1 MGQTVRV
8 VVKTTKATAKADVEK
23 AVEQALRVQYKEM
36 MGPLGPPV
44 AAKVAEIMGQKAEEV
59 MVEAEEKVEGP
70 FTCVIMPGRKNVPG
84 PGGVI
89 SMYPRWL
96 TEDFYEDPGIKSIL
110 TEFEGFKR
118 EGEVIAYAEYY
129 HFDPSSIGGGIAACN
144 TQRGGGPGTG
154 PFWPF
159 MEERGLKFDR
169 IIIFTHAKRSL
180 GPGRSARDYPSGG
193 PNISGA
199 ITPDM
204 VYSEVGPYLT
214 EGGELYV
221 IACGQW
227 QAEWEGYADYLGT
240 NFFVTIWPGEGRFA
254 DVGEIIDLIKKK

>member
-1 MGQTVRV
+1 VRV
-8 VVKTTKATAKADVEK
+8 VVRTTAANAKEDVER

-59 MVEAEEKVEGP
+59 VVEAEKKGEGP
-70 FTCVIMPGRKNVPG
+70 FTCVIMPGRRNVPPPSG
-84 PGGVI
+84 I
-89 SMYPRWL
+89 I
-96 TEDFYEDPGIKSIL
+96 TKEDWSTVNFYEDPGIKSIL
-110 TEFEGFKR
+110 AEFESFKR

-129 HFDPSSIGGGIAACN
+129 YFDPSSVGAGIAACN
-144 TQRGGGPGTG
+144 TQREGGPGTG

-180 GPGRSARDYPSGG
+180 GPGRSARDYPLGG
-193 PNISGA
+193 PNIYSG
-199 ITPDM
+199 ITPDR
-204 VYSEVGPYLT
+204 VYREVGPYLT
-214 EGGELYV
+214 EGGELYI

-227 QAEWEGYADYLGT
+227 QAEWEGYAGYLGT
-240 NFFVTIWPGEGRFA
+240 NFFVTVWPGEGRLA
-254 DVGEIIDLIKKK
+254 DVGEIIDLINKK